1 MWQIVLAFVI
11 SLGTCFIIGP
21 VMIPALR
28 RLKFGQSVRT
38 DGPQRH
44 LQKQGTPTMG
54 GVMFFFSLTLGTI
67 FLVRENY
74 IGYYLLLFSL
84 GFGLIGFI
92 DDYIKKIKSKFR
104 R

>member
-11 SLGTCFIIGP
+11 SLGTCLIIGP

-28 RLKFGQSVRT
+28 RLKFGQSVRS

-54 GVMFFFSLTLGTI
+54 GVMFFFQLNAG
-67 FLVRENY
+67 NH
-74 IGYYLLLFSL
+74 FS
-84 GFGLIGFI
+84 GQ
-92 DDYIKKIKSKFR
+92 R
-104 R
+104 